1 MLVGDVIDGRR
12 EVAFRVSATPATFAT
27 AGEKPWRAEVEAAA
41 AIAVTGQA
49 SFEGRLGIDLDFVLP
64 TRPGGHPGWDLDNLI
79 KPTIDAL
86 ATVIGSRPGQWRSPQ
101 VDDERVDEIRA
112 RKREVLDGESPH
124 GTIRVW
130 TLDPSASDQGAT

>member
-1 MLVGDVIDGRR
+1 MGDAIDAPR

-41 AIAVTGQA
+41 AIGVTGQA
-49 SFEGRLGIDLDFVLP
+49 SFEGRLGIGLDFVLP

-86 ATVIGSRPGQWRSPQ
+86 ATVIGSRPGQWRPPQ
-101 VDDERVDEIRA
+101 VDDERVYEIRA

-124 GTIRVW
+124 ATIRVW
-130 TLDPSASDQGAT
+130 TLDPSATREGEP